1 MSTMKTTARI
11 LVVDDEQA
19 IADLVVTLLEQ
30 EGFEAHACYSGP
42 QALEELRNAYDLA
55 ILDVM
60 MPGVDGFEVCRQVRR
75 FSNMGIIF
83 LSAKDEEIDKVLGLT
98 IGGDDFA
105 TKPFKPRELMARVKA
120 CLRRN
125 AATPTPPTHIVVR
138 GIAIDPT
145 SHEASLHSEPLSLT
159 PKEFGVLSLLVKEAG
174 KPVSSQRIFETVWA
188 APYAAS
194 SSNSV
199 MVCIRHLRQKLAAI
213 DGSEQLIETVW
224 GVGYRIPHDRST
236 QGAQR

>member
-1 MSTMKTTARI
+1 METAARI
-11 LVVDDEQA
+11 LVIDDEQA
-19 IADLVVTLLEQ
+19 IADLVVALLEQ
-30 EGFEAHACYSGP
+30 EGYNAHACYSGHA
-42 QALEELRNAYDLA
+42 ALDELHNAYDLA

-60 MPGVDGFEVCRQVRR
+60 MPGIDGFEVCRQVRR

-98 IGGDDFA
+98 IGGDDFV

-120 CLRRN
+120 RLRRN
-125 AATPTPPTHIVVR
+125 ATAPTPPSQVVVR
-138 GIAIDPT
+138 GIAVDPT
-145 SHEASLHSEPLSLT
+145 SHEASLHGEPLALT
-159 PKEFGVLSLLVKEAG
+159 PKEFGVLALLAKEAG
-174 KPVSSQRIFETVWA
+174 RPVSSQRIFETVWN

-213 DGSEQLIETVW
+213 DSSEQLIETVW
-224 GVGYRIPHDRST
+224 GVGYRVPQDPAM
-236 QGAQR
+236 QGMRP

>member
-1 MSTMKTTARI
+1 MNSMETPARI

-19 IADLVVTLLEQ
+19 IADLVVALLEQ
-30 EGFEAHACYSGP
+30 EGFEAHACYAGP
-42 QALEELRNAYDLA
+42 QALDELRGPYDLA

-60 MPGVDGFEVCRQVRR
+60 MPGVDGYEVCRQVRR

-98 IGGDDFA
+98 IGGDDFV

-125 AATPTPPTHIVVR
+125 AAAPLPQTHLAVR
-138 GIAIDPT
+138 GIVVDPA
-145 SHEASLHSEPLSLT
+145 SHEASLHGEPLALT
-159 PKEFGVLSLLVKEAG
+159 PKEFGVLALLAKEAG
-174 KPVSSQRIFETVWA
+174 KPVSSRRIFETVWE

-213 DGSEQLIETVW
+213 DGSESFIETVW
-224 GVGYRIPHDRST
+224 GVGYRIPRNPAA

>member
-1 MSTMKTTARI
+1 METAARI

-19 IADLVVTLLEQ
+19 IADLVVALLEQ
-30 EGFEAHACYSGP
+30 EGYNAHACYSGNK
-42 QALEELRNAYDLA
+42 ALDELHNAYNLA

-60 MPGVDGFEVCRQVRR
+60 MPGIDGFEVCRQVRR

-98 IGGDDFA
+98 IGGDDFV

-125 AATPTPPTHIVVR
+125 ATVPTPPSQIAVR
-138 GIAIDPT
+138 GIAVDPA

-159 PKEFGVLSLLVKEAG
+159 PKEFGVLALLAKEAG
-174 KPVSSQRIFETVWA
+174 KPVSSQRIYETVWD
-188 APYAAS
+188 APYVAS

-213 DGSEQLIETVW
+213 DSSEQLIETVW
-224 GVGYRIPHDRST
+224 GVGYRIPQDPAA
-236 QGAQR
+236 QGARP